1 MRRLSAALL
10 IGALTM
16 AAACDDSPSSPSS
29 TDGRFV
35 LRLNTS
41 TFGAAPAVLI
51 TFSRIRAFRASG
63 GSVDVAFPSNAG
75 QYMCDVRRLQ
85 QNDGEIASGVLPA
98 GEYSEVRVNVQSV
111 VLYQDNAS
119 NAACA
124 ATITAPSGRATV
136 MSGAPT
142 EVVISRSFRME
153 TGRDTTM
160 RVALNSEQSFQPGGG
175 GAYAFQPVV
184 TVLSV
189 N

>member
-1 MRRLSAALL
+1 MRKISAALL

-29 TDGRFV
+29 TDSRFL
-35 LRLNTS
+35 LRLSTS
-41 TFGAAPAVLI
+41 AFAAPAVLI
-51 TFSRIRAFRASG
+51 TFSRIRAVRASG
-63 GSVDVAFPSNAG
+63 GSVDVAFPNNAG

-85 QNDGEIASGVLPA
+85 QSDGEIASGVLPA

-111 VLYQDNAS
+111 VLYQDNPS
-119 NAACA
+119 NVACA
-124 ATITAPSGRATV
+124 ATITAPSGRAVV

-142 EVVISRSFRME
+142 EMVLSRSFRVG
-153 TGRDTTM
+153 TGDDTTM
-160 RVALNSEQSFQPGGG
+160 RVALNSEQSFRPGAA